1 MSLIVWTLLMLI
13 GYFILKAGWRLYKI
27 AEADQSRRDS
37 KPKRPMFLDDFGREQ
52 DVENA
57 RWRDL
62 P

>member
-1 MSLIVWTLLMLI
+1 MLI